1 MKSKFCFVRSL
12 ARLNVGNF
20 IYQVW
25 VGSSLRDLTVL
36 SQVEELCRRNG
47 YYLAQ
52 WTALV
57 NSRLDEARARFRKGH
72 CQFAD
77 PFRTA
82 SLTIRQLLEI
92 INGKTFDTFESSCT
106 MTKAEIW
113 YRYHSDLSYIQAQ
126 NQSKVIRHAYPRRRK
141 NLSIS
146 L

>member
-12 ARLNVGNF
+12 ASLDIGNF

-25 VGSSLRDLTVL
+25 VGSSLRDLTIL
-36 SQVEELCRRNG
+36 AQVEELCRRNG

-52 WTALV
+52 WSALV
-57 NSRLDEARARFRKGH
+57 NSRLDKARARFQKGH
-72 CQFAD
+72 CKFAD

-92 INGKTFDTFESSCT
+92 IIDKTFDAFESSCS

-113 YRYHSDLSYIQAQ
+113 YRYHSELSYIQTQ
-126 NQSKVIRHAYPRRRK
+126 NKSIVIRHAYPSRRK
-141 NLSIS
+141 YLSPS
-146 L
+146 F